1 MCQCSRYYW
10 VAEASAR
17 VCKLVRLRLSVVRDV
32 EGALGAGRKGTSRA
46 WALRVRWM
54 PPHSRTRGTT
64 CRQGGGKARKGRT
77 ACGHAPRR
85 GRKGW
90 GGALLRQAG
99 GSAALAKLA
108 GLRPSS
114 GAARGMGQCRTL
126 DCYTLACRGVPRYKN
141 NFSFLKIIKNIVKQV
156 VKHSSLKTSL
166 S

>member
-90 GGALLRQAG
+90 AGRSSSASGRKCSFGEAGRPARPFGAVGSGQKALGFLPIERRGARHGAMPDFGLLH
-99 GSAALAKLA
+99 
-108 GLRPSS
+108 PSLQRS
-114 GAARGMGQCRTL
+114 PS
-126 DCYTLACRGVPRYKN
+126 V
-141 NFSFLKIIKNIVKQV
+141 
-156 VKHSSLKTSL
+156 
-166 S
+166 